1 MSVVIIT
8 GCFQYFQKRKSGI
21 IMDSFKDMLPTTA
34 LVIRDGEKQQVRA
47 EDLVVGDIIEVR
59 GGDRIPADIR
69 ITSAC
74 GFKDD
79 NSSLTGESE
88 PQLRSP
94 ICTNELPFETKNI
107 AFFSTHAVEG
117 TAKGI
122 VIYTGDS
129 TVSSV
134 VYLITLL

>member
-8 GCFQYFQKRKSGI
+8 GCFQYFQERKSGI

-69 ITSAC
+69 IISAC
-74 GFKDD
+74 GFKVNHYI
-79 NSSLTGESE
+79 NS
-88 PQLRSP
+88 
-94 ICTNELPFETKNI
+94 
-107 AFFSTHAVEG
+107 
-117 TAKGI
+117 
-122 VIYTGDS
+122 
-129 TVSSV
+129 
-134 VYLITLL
+134 LL